1 MIRYLFCRGNP
12 GANMYVTKFRLL
24 GQSLTYKYVVK
35 LLAVHIKNVTV
46 SLRFGSS
53 NHIVS
58 VLKLGDFGENFQ
70 RFNKGEFVEVA
81 GSNNACFRILCQNL
95 RDEILGDYQHVCIR
109 NVAVAL
115 TAVTLACN
123 KRSSTP
129 PLTGGRASP

>member
-1 MIRYLFCRGNP
+1 MIRYLFCTGNP

-24 GQSLTYKYVVK
+24 GQRLTYKYVVK
-35 LLAVHIKNVTV
+35 LLAVHIKNITV
-46 SLRFGSS
+46 SLCFGSP

-70 RFNKGEFVEVA
+70 RFDKGEFVEVA
-81 GSNNACFRILCQNL
+81 GNNNACVRILCQNL
-95 RDEILGDYQHVCIR
+95 GDEILGDYQHVCIW
-109 NVAVAL
+109 NVMVVL

-123 KRSSTP
+123 KRCSTP